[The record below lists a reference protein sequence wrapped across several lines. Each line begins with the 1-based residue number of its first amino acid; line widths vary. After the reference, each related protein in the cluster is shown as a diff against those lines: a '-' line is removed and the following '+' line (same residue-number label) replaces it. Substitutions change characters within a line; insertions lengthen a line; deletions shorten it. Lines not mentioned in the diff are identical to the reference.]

1 MECSSLPKASEKLDR
16 MGTDL
21 TIGFDILRL
30 MMTFARA
37 VGVEARL

>member
-1 MECSSLPKASEKLDR
+1 MELPNASEKLNR
-16 MGTDL
+16 MGIDL
-21 TIGFDILRL
+21 TIGFDIMRL